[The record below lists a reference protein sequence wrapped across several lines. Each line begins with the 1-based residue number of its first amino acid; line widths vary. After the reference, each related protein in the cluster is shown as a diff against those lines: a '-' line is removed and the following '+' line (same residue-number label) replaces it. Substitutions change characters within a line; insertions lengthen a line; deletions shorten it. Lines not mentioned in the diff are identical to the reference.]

1 MILIIITLTLTY
13 TKLHAIQIIVALF
26 LQPSVVIVTLSS
38 PGMNNIN
45 INMQVCCFMSDEDN
59 SFKYSKMFC
68 MTLEI
73 DRFLNSF
80 IYAKP

>member
-13 TKLHAIQIIVALF
+13 TKLHALF